1 MDQVIKYLHKSKA
14 NDSLLLSAYLSRVMV
29 EIRSNTLNI
38 RKIKMYLD
46 EIYILLRNVKED
58 QSLYWKDYYLAKAF
72 LQVFMNEDLSK
83 VEQSIHLACQYSMNR
98 FENDLAYI
106 NELLVVIA
114 NIYYE
119 CQVYEACEHYLL
131 QAIDLCDKHENIDVY
146 RRKKAEL
153 INILNK
159 F

>member
-1 MDQVIKYLHKSKA
+1 
-14 NDSLLLSAYLSRVMV
+14 
-29 EIRSNTLNI
+29 
-38 RKIKMYLD
+38 MYLD

-98 FENDLAYI
+98 FENDLQYI